1 MFPCGGKIMSYY
13 KILGLDVEPFST
25 SPDPGFFYET
35 REHKA
40 ALFRLRVAVELKR
53 GLSVVLGDVG
63 VGKTTLSRRLS
74 QVLSEDSTVLLKV
87 ILNPDY
93 ASEREFL
100 EDLAERFNISPE
112 PLEGRVATALD
123 YMKWI
128 EKFLFEKSIVQKQTV
143 VLLIDEA
150 QKLSDP
156 CLEVL
161 RSLLN
166 YETNEH
172 KTLQLI
178 LMGQMELLPR
188 IRQIKNLWDRIA
200 LKRLLKPL
208 ENDEV
213 KKMIEFRLEHAGY
226 QGHKPLFTDEALD
239 SICDFTQGYPRKIAM
254 ICHDALEHLLMH
266 NKESVDLD
274 SVRMIALETW

>member
-1 MFPCGGKIMSYY
+1 MSYY
-13 KILGLDVEPFST
+13 KILGLEAEPFST

-35 REHKA
+35 KGHKA
-40 ALFRLRVAVELKR
+40 ALFRLRIAVGLRR
-53 GLSVVLGDVG
+53 GLSAVLGDVG

-74 QVLSEDSTVLLKV
+74 QLLSEEPAVLLKV

-93 ASEREFL
+93 HSEQEML
-100 EDLAERFNISPE
+100 EEIVERFNISPE
-112 PLEGRVATALD
+112 PVVGREVRTLD

-128 EKFLFEKSIVQKQTV
+128 EKFLFEKSITQKQTV

-166 YETNEH
+166 YETNEY
-172 KTLQLI
+172 KTLQVI

-188 IRQIKNLWDRIA
+188 IQQIKNLWDRIS
-200 LKRLLKPL
+200 LKHLLKPL
-208 ENDEV
+208 EEDEV
-213 KKMIEFRLEHAGY
+213 KKMIEFRLQQAGY
-226 QGHKPLFTDEALD
+226 QGRKPLFTDEAFE
-239 SICDFTQGYPRKIAM
+239 SIFHFTQGYPRKIAM
-254 ICHDALEHLLMH
+254 ICHDALEYLLMY
-266 NKESVDLD
+266 NKESVDLEA
-274 SVRMIALETW
+274 VRMIIRDAW

>member
-1 MFPCGGKIMSYY
+1 MSYY
-13 KILGLDVEPFST
+13 KILGLDAEPFST

-35 REHKA
+35 EGHKA
-40 ALFRLRVAVELKR
+40 ALFRLRIAVGLRR

-74 QVLSEDSTVLLKV
+74 QFLSEEPAVLLKV

-93 ASEREFL
+93 HSERELL
-100 EDLAERFNISPE
+100 EEIVERFGITPE
-112 PLEGRVATALD
+112 PVVGREVRTLD

-128 EKFLFEKSIVQKQTV
+128 EKFLFEKSITQKQTV

-166 YETNEH
+166 YETNEY
-172 KTLQLI
+172 KTLQVI
-178 LMGQMELLPR
+178 LMGQMELLLR
-188 IRQIKNLWDRIA
+188 IQQIKNLCDRIS
-200 LKRLLKPL
+200 LKHVLRPL
-208 ENDEV
+208 EEDEV
-213 KKMIEFRLEHAGY
+213 KKMIEFRLRQAGY
-226 QGHKPLFTDEALD
+226 RGCKPLFTDEAFK
-239 SICDFTQGYPRKIAM
+239 SIFHFTQGYPRKIAM
-254 ICHDALEHLLMH
+254 VCHDALEHLLMY
-266 NKESVDLD
+266 NKESVN
-274 SVRMIALETW
+274 LESIRTILQEAW

>member
-1 MFPCGGKIMSYY
+1 MSYY
-13 KILGLDVEPFST
+13 KILGLNAEPFST

-35 REHKA
+35 KEHKA
-40 ALFRLRVAVELKR
+40 ALFRLRIAVELKR

-74 QVLSEDSTVLLKV
+74 QILCEEPAVLLKV

-93 ASEREFL
+93 HSEQELL
-100 EDLAERFNISPE
+100 EEIVDRFKISPE
-112 PLEGRVATALD
+112 PVAGRETRTLD

-128 EKFLFEKSIVQKQTV
+128 EKFLFEKSITQKQTV

-166 YETNEH
+166 YETNEY
-172 KTLQLI
+172 KTLQVI

-188 IRQIKNLWDRIA
+188 IHQIKNLWDRIA
-200 LKRLLKPL
+200 LKQLLKPL
-208 ENDEV
+208 EEDEV
-213 KKMIEFRLEHAGY
+213 KKMIEFRLRHAGY
-226 QGHKPLFTDEALD
+226 QGHKPLFTDEAFE
-239 SICDFTQGYPRKIAM
+239 SIFHFTQGYPRKISM
-254 ICHDALEHLLMH
+254 ICHDALEYLLMH
-266 NKESVDLD
+266 NKESVDLE
-274 SVRMIALETW
+274 SIRMIIQDAW

>member
-1 MFPCGGKIMSYY
+1 MSYY
-13 KILGLDVEPFST
+13 RALGLDAEPFST

-35 REHKA
+35 NGHKA
-40 ALFRLRVAVELKR
+40 SLYRLRIAIELKR

-74 QVLSEDSTVLLKV
+74 QLLGDDPTVLLKV

-93 ASEREFL
+93 HSELEFL
-100 EDLAERFNISPE
+100 EEIAERFNISPE
-112 PLEGRVATALD
+112 FVVGREVRALD

-128 EKFLFEKSIVQKQTV
+128 EKFLFEKSITQKQTV

-150 QKLSDP
+150 QKLSDV

-172 KTLQLI
+172 KTLQVI

-188 IRQIKNLWDRIA
+188 IHQIKNLWDRIA
-200 LKRLLKPL
+200 LKQLLKPL
-208 ENDEV
+208 EEDEV
-213 KKMIEFRLEHAGY
+213 KKMIEFRLHQAGY
-226 QGHKPLFTDEALD
+226 QGHKPLFTEDAFAT
-239 SICDFTQGYPRKIAM
+239 IFHFTQGYPRKISM
-254 ICHDALEHLLMH
+254 ICHDALEYLLMH
-266 NKESVDLD
+266 NKESIDLE
-274 SVRMIALETW
+274 SIRLIIKEAW

>member
-1 MFPCGGKIMSYY
+1 M
-13 KILGLDVEPFST
+13 LGLGVEPFST
-25 SPDPGFFYET
+25 SPDPDFFYET

-53 GLSVVLGDVG
+53 GLSVVLGDIG
-63 VGKTTLSRRLS
+63 VGKTTLSRRLA
-74 QVLSEDSTVLLKV
+74 QVLGEEPGILLKV

-93 ASEREFL
+93 HSEQEL
-100 EDLAERFNISPE
+100 LADLVERFNICPE
-112 PLEGRVATALD
+112 PLGGRAATTLD

-128 EKFLFEKSIVQKQTV
+128 EKFLFEKSIIQKQTIV
-143 VLLIDEA
+143 ILIDEA
-150 QKLSDP
+150 QKLSEA

-166 YETNEH
+166 YETNEY

-208 ENDEV
+208 EKDEV
-213 KKMIEFRLEHAGY
+213 KKMIEFRLQHAGY
-226 QGHKPLFTDEALD
+226 QGTDPLFTDEALE
-239 SICDFTQGYPRKIAM
+239 SICDFTQGYPRKISM
-254 ICHDALEHLLMH
+254 ICHDALEYLLMH
-266 NKESVDLD
+266 NKESVDAGSIQML
-274 SVRMIALETW
+274 IQEAW

>member
-1 MFPCGGKIMSYY
+1 MSYY

-35 REHKA
+35 KEHKA

-53 GLSVVLGDVG
+53 GLSMVLGDVG

-74 QVLSEDSTVLLKV
+74 QILSEDSPVLLRV

-93 ASEREFL
+93 PSEHEFL
-100 EDLAERFNISPE
+100 ADLVERFNISPE
-112 PLEGRVATALD
+112 PTEGREATALD

-128 EKFLFEKSIVQKQTV
+128 EKFLFEKSITQKKTV
-143 VLLIDEA
+143 ILLIDEA

-208 ENDEV
+208 EKDEV
-213 KKMIEFRLEHAGY
+213 KKMIEFRLQHAGY
-226 QGHKPLFTDEALD
+226 QGHRPLFTDEALD
-239 SICDFTQGYPRKIAM
+239 GICDFTQGYPRKIAM
-254 ICHDALEHLLMH
+254 ICHDALEYLLMH
-266 NKESVDLD
+266 NKGSVDLE
-274 SVRMIALETW
+274 SVRMIVQEAW

>member
-1 MFPCGGKIMSYY
+1 MSYY

-25 SPDPGFFYET
+25 SPDPGFFFET
-35 REHKA
+35 KEHKA
-40 ALFRLRVAVELKR
+40 ALFRLRVAVDLKR

-63 VGKTTLSRRLS
+63 VGKTTLSRRLA
-74 QVLSEDSTVLLKV
+74 QILGEDPTMILRVV
-87 ILNPDY
+87 LNPDY
-93 ASEREFL
+93 LSEHEFL
-100 EDLAERFNISPE
+100 ADLVERFNISPD
-112 PLEGRVATALD
+112 PVAGHQATTLD

-128 EKFLFEKSIVQKQTV
+128 EKFLFEKSITQRQTV

-166 YETNEH
+166 YETNEY

-208 ENDEV
+208 EKDEV
-213 KKMIEFRLEHAGY
+213 KKMIEFRLQHAGY
-226 QGHKPLFTDEALD
+226 QGHKPLFTEEALD

-266 NKESVDLD
+266 NKESVDLE
-274 SVRMIALETW
+274 SVRMLAQESW